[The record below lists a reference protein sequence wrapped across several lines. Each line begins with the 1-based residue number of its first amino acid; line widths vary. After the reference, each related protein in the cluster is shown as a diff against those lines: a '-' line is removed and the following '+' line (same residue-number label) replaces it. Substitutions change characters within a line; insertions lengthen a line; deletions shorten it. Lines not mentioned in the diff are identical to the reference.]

1 MNDDSPLA
9 GLQCPEFETTPFQ
22 AAPKLKDARIAIV
35 STAGLGIRSDA
46 VFEGG
51 AAEYRV
57 IPGDTAAGDLVM
69 SHVSLNFD
77 RTGFQQDLNVIFP
90 IDRLKE
96 MAAAGEINSVAQFH
110 YSFMG
115 ATDPERMEDA
125 AREMAGHLKADNVN
139 VVLLVPV

>member
-1 MNDDSPLA
+1 
-9 GLQCPEFETTPFQ
+9 
-22 AAPKLKDARIAIV
+22 
-35 STAGLGIRSDA
+35 
-46 VFEGG
+46 
-51 AAEYRV
+51 
-57 IPGDTAAGDLVM
+57 M

-90 IDRLKE
+90 IDRLNE
-96 MAAAGEINSVAQFH
+96 MAAAGEIASVAQFH

-125 AREMAGHLKADNVN
+125 AREMTAHLKADNVN

>member
-1 MNDDSPLA
+1 
-9 GLQCPEFETTPFQ
+9 
-22 AAPKLKDARIAIV
+22 
-35 STAGLGIRSDA
+35 
-46 VFEGG
+46 
-51 AAEYRV
+51 
-57 IPGDTAAGDLVM
+57 M

-90 IDRLKE
+90 IDRLNE
-96 MAAAGEINSVAQFH
+96 MAAAGEIASVAQFH